1 MLDTVFT
8 VPIRPAAPTRATAVI
23 LLSLRHPGMVRGT
36 GLLGF
41 TVPSAMGRR
50 ERRNDLMGAVSCD

>member
-8 VPIRPAAPTRATAVI
+8 VPIRPVAPTRATGVI
-23 LLSLRHPGMVRGT
+23 VLSLWHPGMLPGT
-36 GLLGF
+36 GLFGF
-41 TVPSAMGRR
+41 TVPKAMGRR